1 MVNEKQKMVLK
12 KKLGLS
18 DFLNFLVPFAI
29 ASAQSSTRIRLTTR
43 SRVTQQKHRQHSS
56 TAANYNLL
64 IAVVFILLLF
74 SFYSCTKKTDTTPL
88 DCELFSIKEFN
99 PLVNWKEEEQ
109 GKKTISLDYT
119 DAINGF
125 TIPSLR
131 QLENGKFEFEFEIKN
146 NTRKPQQFFYKIY
159 YQNESYKFEEEDSV
173 THKKM
178 EFAEE
183 NFYGSW
189 TEASVTFKQT
199 EAIASDNIFYK
210 ISDVFAITGNP
221 RNEERYIK
229 DGINNRWQ
237 RNPRMGDYS
246 FLLVVSTREE
256 LSAIPESVQQLNKK
270 ENEHFLNPY
279 YYFLYGKGK
288 ELKKTIACK
297 SATVLKVTAQ
307 PNLGGGIYIN
317 STSFSGVID
326 TSAYCATCGHNSN
339 LYKNAPIQ
347 QFINYVDA
355 STKMENIPVL
365 ADILSDN
372 YSKMDYN
379 WNRNFYTKEELIPA
393 IIQTSKKPCTTV
405 ISDPDKKKISI
416 KNPKTTYGE
425 WKKESVGIITRH
437 GLTYGKYRV
446 KVKLTE
452 LLNKNNVWNGLTN
465 AIWLISQGGGEW
477 NYRRNCNKEGYMAS
491 YWGGSNDKRV
501 PAVDYSEIDFE
512 ILKTP
517 PYCPD
522 NAFPPVFKNTSDDK
536 KNINSWNVQLPDE
549 ITNADDKVTV
559 ACTNWDMAC
568 REPEK
573 FAAGCNPISYK
584 GQTFYTHRW
593 DNTYRAL
600 TEKKEENDDELF
612 GSGFYYFEIEWRPTE
627 IIWRIGP
634 QPDKMRVVGYMN
646 DQVTSIPNN
655 QMLLIITQEYHNTKW
670 WPGAPYSQ
678 DNLPFPANDIPGE
691 IYELTV
697 E

>member
-1 MVNEKQKMVLK
+1 MSTILK
-12 KKLGLS
+12 KQVIIKTYKALWIS
-18 DFLNFLVPFAI
+18 ICV
-29 ASAQSSTRIRLTTR
+29 
-43 SRVTQQKHRQHSS
+43 
-56 TAANYNLL
+56 
-64 IAVVFILLLF
+64 LLLSFVF
-74 SFYSCTKKTDTTPL
+74 SCGKTPDTTPL
-88 DCELFSIKEFN
+88 DCELFSIKDFN
-99 PLVNWKEEEQ
+99 PLVNWNEENK
-109 GKKTISLDYT
+109 GKKTIPLDYT
-119 DAINGF
+119 DAIEGF
-125 TIPSLR
+125 TIPSIR
-131 QLENGKFEFEFEIKN
+131 QLENGKFEFAFDLKN
-146 NTRKPQQFFYKIY
+146 NAGNSQKFFYKLY
-159 YQNESYKFEEEDSV
+159 YQNESYKFAEEDSV
-173 THKKM
+173 THKKN
-178 EFAEE
+178 ELAEE

-189 TEASVTFKQT
+189 TEASVTFRQT
-199 EAIASDNIFYK
+199 EVIPSDKEFHK
-210 ISDVFAITGNP
+210 ITDAFTITGNP
-221 RNEERYIK
+221 RNEERYIQN
-229 DGINNRWQ
+229 GINNRWQ

-246 FLLVVSTREE
+246 FLLVVS
-256 LSAIPESVQQLNKK
+256 SDDDISSIPKSVQQLNVK
-270 ENEHFLNPY
+270 EREHYLNPY
-279 YYFLYGKGK
+279 YYFLYGSGK
-288 ELKKTIACK
+288 QLKKTIAYK
-297 SATVLKVTAQ
+297 SSSLLKVIAQ
-307 PNLGGGIYIN
+307 PNLGGGIYVN
-317 STSFSGVID
+317 EGNFSGDID
-326 TSAYCATCGHNSN
+326 KSGFCATCGTDSN

-355 STKMENIPVL
+355 STKMDNIPVI
-365 ADILSDN
+365 ADILKDN

-379 WNRNFYTKEELIPA
+379 WNRSFYTKDELIPT

-405 ISDPDKKKISI
+405 VSDPDRKKISI
-416 KNPKTTYGE
+416 KNPKTSYGE
-425 WKKESVGIITRH
+425 WKKESVGIVTRH

-477 NYRRNCNKEGYMAS
+477 NYRRNCNKEGYMAT

-522 NAFPPVFKNTSDDK
+522 NAFPPVFKRSTDNR
-536 KNINSWNVQLPDE
+536 KNISNWNVQLPDE
-549 ITNADDKVTV
+549 IINTDNNVTV

-568 REPEK
+568 WEPEK
-573 FAAGCNPISYK
+573 FSAGCNTLTYE

-612 GSGFYYFEIEWRPTE
+612 GSEYYYFEIDWRPTE

-634 QPDKMRVVGYMN
+634 EPDKMRVVGYMN
-646 DQVTSIPNN
+646 DKVTSIPNN

-678 DNLPFPANDIPGE
+678 DNLPFPLNDIPGE
-691 IYELTV
+691 IYELTI